1 MERTGSHKVS
11 PAKLHDLLKLVNSA
25 VHWDPDQLDNGLAHL
40 SPELAKALRHHKV
53 FRTWR
58 STSGTLIDREAFCI
72 SLADQRASA
81 ISRHL
86 RGIHASRQVYYVW
99 RDDPAPYGN
108 PDTIAGVYEFACEH
122 SLDEVFEKYKDAF
135 EKRPETV
142 AQRDGSSF
150 TSLLTHSE
158 LTEAWADF
166 FLNNA
171 DYYSISKHG
180 ATVWEFLK
188 GKKGEQLLDREVL
201 LLRCKL
207 RTHGRLARLRDLQIV
222 KEIEDL
228 KTELVSALG
237 SELLYDMPDEVLV
250 VARPD
255 VLPEL
260 EARVQGLLSTNHF
273 MEFVA
278 SSTVLASSRTN
289 KRGFLSNFKELFT
302 GFPSIAHPKLEG
314 EIKPDPANEAS
325 SHAIICDLCQMAGA
339 SVVYPRDVHR
349 SDEAEPIHEYLCE
362 SCEALRRRSETKAK
376 KLATWEDEADR
387 TSAEDGSGARVRPR
401 VCLVKVSLDMVQLPN
416 ALASLFEATF
426 PNKLQPGQLD
436 DQDLGFSIIRE
447 FLLHY
452 CRFLSKLEKEILAL
466 DHGRYSGNNSDHI
479 LDGFLTLRIEQDSE
493 AASIVRKYV
502 QLYNE
507 FFRRLKGDITPIKL
521 SISCSHI
528 KHPFLEHWDVL
539 DNPLAAIDVQ
549 SVRRARL
556 KVDFGQFDAL
566 EKIGIDSY
574 RVSTFLHNLAEV
586 EARTRSLKLVKFT
599 LLEKHRDAEPVVAP
613 VVAGVVDVS
622 QLLDYYKLFAQVGN
636 R

>member
-1 MERTGSHKVS
+1 VKQTASHKVS
-11 PAKLHDLLKLVNSA
+11 PAKLHDLLKLVDSK
-25 VHWDPDQLDNGLAHL
+25 VHWDPDQLDNGLKRV
-40 SPELAKALRHHKV
+40 SPELAKALRHHRV

-58 STSGTLIDREAFCI
+58 STSDTVIDREAFCI

-81 ISRHL
+81 ISRRL
-86 RGIHASRQVYYVW
+86 RGIHASRQVYHVW
-99 RDDPAPYGN
+99 RDDPTPYGD
-108 PDTIAGVYEFACEH
+108 PDPIAGVYEFACSH
-122 SLDEVFEKYKDAF
+122 SLDEVFEEYKDAF

-142 AQRDGSSF
+142 ARRDGSSF

-158 LTEAWADF
+158 LTEAWANF

-171 DYYSISKHG
+171 DYYGIPEQG
-180 ATVWEFLK
+180 QTTWDFLK
-188 GKKGEQLLDREVL
+188 GSKGDRLLDREVL

-222 KEIEDL
+222 KDIDDM
-228 KTELVSALG
+228 KYELASVLG
-237 SELLYDMPDEVLV
+237 GQLLYDMPDEVLV

-273 MEFVA
+273 VEFVA
-278 SSTVLASSRTN
+278 SPTVLASSRSS
-289 KRGFLSNFKELFT
+289 KRGFLSNFKELFA
-302 GFPSIAHPKLEG
+302 GFPGIAHPRLER
-314 EIKPDPANEAS
+314 EIKPDPDNEAS
-325 SHAIICDLCQMAGA
+325 SHAIICDLCQMASA
-339 SVVYPRDVHR
+339 SVVYPRDVHQ
-349 SDEAEPIHEYLCE
+349 SHEAEPINEYLCE
-362 SCEALRRRSETKAK
+362 SCKELRLRSETKAK

-387 TSAEDGSGARVRPR
+387 TSAENGSGARVRPR
-401 VCLVKVSLDMVQLPN
+401 VCMVKVSLDMGQLPN

-426 PNKLQPGQLD
+426 PDKLQPGQLD

-447 FLLHY
+447 FLLQY
-452 CRFLSKLEKEILAL
+452 SRFLSKLEKEILAL
-466 DHGRYSGNNSDHI
+466 DGGRYSGDNSDHI
-479 LDGFLTLRIEQDSE
+479 LDGFLALRTERDSE
-493 AASIVRKYV
+493 VASIVRKYV
-502 QLYNE
+502 QLYDE
-507 FFRRLKGDITPIKL
+507 FFRRLRGNATPIKL

-539 DNPLAAIDVQ
+539 DNPLAAIDIQ

-556 KVDFGQFDAL
+556 KVDFTQFDAL

-574 RVSTFLHNLAEV
+574 RVSSFLHNLAEV
-586 EARTRSLKLVKFT
+586 EARTKSLKLVKFT

-613 VVAGVVDVS
+613 VVAGIVHVS
-622 QLLDYYKLFAQVGN
+622 QVLDYYKLFAQVGN